1 MTTKIQ
7 NLQNK
12 INDKT
17 LTLEEREN
25 YFLDLQILENQENEL
40 KKFKWLNKLLENKR
54 FIFKNLNNNEIKFNF
69 EFDYNDTYQERND
82 LFIFN
87 VFVKYEDKKHKHN
100 RKFLTNVVMI
110 DEYDFVYI
118 LTEEEINILKEYQKE
133 KNQKNNNVNDDIEN
147 EI

>member
-12 INDKT
+12 INNKT

>member
-1 MTTKIQ
+1 MTTKLK

-17 LTLEEREN
+17 LTLEEREDC
-25 YFLDLQILENQENEL
+25 FLDLQILENQENEL
-40 KKFKWLNKLLENKR
+40 KKYKWLNKLLENKR
-54 FIFKNLNNNEIKFNF
+54 FIFNNLNSNEIKFNF

-100 RKFLTNVVMI
+100 RRFLTNVVMI
-110 DEYDFVYI
+110 DNCDFVYI

-133 KNQKNNNVNDDIEN
+133 KNNNVNDEEEN